1 MAHLVTGVLY
11 IVQAVSRLGAGSQ
24 QVIIVHCHWSRPR
37 SLSDQCLLCS
47 GHRLHITRTLS
58 ASVMPLD
65 VSSPVSLA
73 EPINVPLKT
82 MTGPGPSNVNDR
94 LHRNISTCRFENN
107 ISHPECS
114 RPRLCPPSV
123 ISIPSSPRLELSDKS
138 KSCQYKS
145 FSRSWTTS
153 RPASSTSSRLTT
165 R

>member
-47 GHRLHITRTLS
+47 GHRLHITRTIS

-94 LHRNISTCRFENN
+94 LHRNISSPVDLKTIFHTQ
-107 ISHPECS
+107 SAPGPGSAHP
-114 RPRLCPPSV
+114 R
-123 ISIPSSPRLELSDKS
+123 SSP
-138 KSCQYKS
+138 
-145 FSRSWTTS
+145 SRVHQG
-153 RPASSTSSRLTT
+153 
-165 R
+165 